1 MTSTSHFSASGCPLA
16 NKVKGKGYEV
26 TGSSSSANGGSPSSS
41 SLSPKYSA
49 SSAAGNASSAAL
61 AASSF
66 VSRLSSGFGGYG
78 GQPLGGA
85 ATADGLL
92 TSLSPEKGLGK
103 GLEPMETDSSE
114 KVSFLSCMRLDLCLY
129 IF

>member
-49 SSAAGNASSAAL
+49 SNVAGNASSAAL

-78 GQPLGGA
+78 QPLGGA
-85 ATADGLL
+85 GTADGLL

-114 KVSFLSCMRLDLCLY
+114 KVSFLSCLCLDSCLS
-129 IF
+129 I